1 MISSITNLS
10 DLSKNKYMRLGARYV
25 DFWKYKK
32 GTIFPFNVQTIK
44 VKNLVAFASAKTIS
58 KDSVDTVYQL
68 IDLAIV
74 EPNLGFPINLED
86 NVVGE
91 IGSDKVYLED
101 ADIVFSKLNSHIGY
115 VFLVE
120 DFKHDQFELIGS
132 TEFFPLKVNKKLI
145 SPKLLKYL
153 LLHEDFR
160 RTAQFL
166 RTGKSQSHPRLQR
179 EDLMNL
185 NMPIIPKEK
194 SEELLSEIENIEKQ
208 IKIRKE
214 KVVSLQEIINQIL
227 NKYSIKKS
235 SFERNTIKEMVPPLS
250 FIGTN
255 KSLRIGAQ
263 YNSFWKAEDGYLF
276 NDLCESVDS
285 VLLKWVMKPAN
296 KTIIKKD
303 NGVLDIPRILI
314 EFESVESLYGK
325 ISDYT
330 NVVTEIG
337 SDKIEFGNS
346 DLLTNKLRPYLGYT
360 ILNDKEKEL
369 IGTTEFMPFD
379 VNKNKAY
386 PEYIRYLLLST
397 EYLEHSKVLS
407 SGTEHPRINV
417 TDILNLRVPL
427 PNLETQEKIII
438 DIKEM
443 EDENNKRISEIKAL
457 RKKIDT
463 SINEVLKE
471 LSDMINV

>member
-1 MISSITNLS
+1 
-10 DLSKNKYMRLGARYV
+10 MRLGARYV

-32 GTIFPFNVQTIK
+32 GTIFPYKVKTIK
-44 VKNLVAFASAKTIS
+44 VKNLVTFASAKTIS
-58 KDSVDTVYQL
+58 KDEIDSVYQL
-68 IDLAIV
+68 VDLANV
-74 EPNLGFPINLED
+74 EPNLGFPLNLED

-120 DFKHDQFELIGS
+120 DFKNDQFELIGS
-132 TEFFPLKVNKKLI
+132 TEFFPLKVNKELI
-145 SPKLLKYL
+145 SPKLLKYIF
-153 LLHEDFR
+153 LHEDFR
-160 RTAQFL
+160 KTAQFL

-185 NMPIIPKEK
+185 NIPIIPKDK
-194 SEELLSEIENIEKQ
+194 SEKLLTVIEKIEVD
-208 IKIRKE
+208 IKSRKE

-227 NKYSIKKS
+227 KKFQIKKG
-235 SFERNTIKEMVPPLS
+235 SFKRKTIKEMVPSLS

-276 NDLCESVDS
+276 NDTCEGVDVVS
-285 VLLKWVMKPAN
+285 LKWVMKASE
-296 KTIIKKD
+296 KSIIKKD
-303 NGVLDIPRILI
+303 NGVFDNPRILI
-314 EFESVESLYGK
+314 DFESVESLYGK
-325 ISDYT
+325 ISNYT

-337 SDKIEFGNS
+337 SDKIEFGNC

-360 ILNDKEKEL
+360 ILNEKEKNL
-369 IGTTEFMPFD
+369 IGTTEFIPFD

-386 PEYIRYLLLST
+386 PEYIRYLMLST

-407 SGTEHPRINV
+407 SGNEHPRINV
-417 TDILNLRVPL
+417 TDILNLKVPL
-427 PNLETQEKIII
+427 PNLNIQEKIISE
-438 DIKEM
+438 IKEL
-443 EDENNKRISEIKAL
+443 EDSNNRRINEIKAL
-457 RKKIDT
+457 RNKIDT
-463 SINEVLKE
+463 SINDVLTE
-471 LSDMINV
+471 LSDVANV